1 MENVIGC
8 DNKNAQIN
16 NKIVLRQVGMKRI
29 QAFQEYFVDIGNAF
43 RAIQDDISVLQS
55 DAKVNA
61 VVLDR
66 LSQQV
71 SCLERKADEL
81 QKTSISHIY
90 TAFFGFIALVV
101 AIVGVQFIANEWRMD
116 SRISIEKQHTQKL
129 IEDSIRKHEQ
139 IRSKK

>member
-1 MENVIGC
+1 
-8 DNKNAQIN
+8 
-16 NKIVLRQVGMKRI
+16 MKRS

-55 DAKVNA
+55 DAKVNT

-71 SCLERKADEL
+71 YCLERKIDEL
-81 QKTSISHIY
+81 QKTSTSHIY
-90 TAFFGFIALVV
+90 AAFFGFITLVV
-101 AIVGVQFIANEWRMD
+101 AIVGVQFVAYEWRMD
-116 SRISIEKQHTQKL
+116 SRMSIEKQHTQKL

>member
-1 MENVIGC
+1 
-8 DNKNAQIN
+8 
-16 NKIVLRQVGMKRI
+16 MKRS

-55 DAKVNA
+55 DAKVNT

-71 SCLERKADEL
+71 YCLERKIDEL
-81 QKTSISHIY
+81 QKTYTSHIY
-90 TAFFGFIALVV
+90 TAFFGFITLVV
-101 AIVGVQFIANEWRMD
+101 AIVGVQFVAYEWRMD
-116 SRISIEKQHTQKL
+116 SRIFIEKQHTQKL